1 MTYVCVD
8 HVFGET
14 STTDQIYS
22 TITKPIVHSVM
33 QGFNGTYKI
42 YTFHRFSHA
51 VIVRCTV
58 IKDTIGKKNL
68 SIGDI
73 PLSYYTSTFLTSKE
87 RDKNCARYM
96 ARLFL
101 CRHCVCV
108 WSDLKWKDLHD
119 DGHRGATWSDTA
131 GHPGNI

>member
-1 MTYVCVD
+1 MQWVIQGENAIVPTAPGHAGFEFGEYELLQTKPLLSMELLSMTYVCVD

-58 IKDTIGKKNL
+58 IKDTIGKNIYTFHRFSHAVIVRCTVIKDT
-68 SIGDI
+68 IGKK
-73 PLSYYTSTFLTSKE
+73 TSL
-87 RDKNCARYM
+87 
-96 ARLFL
+96 
-101 CRHCVCV
+101 
-108 WSDLKWKDLHD
+108 
-119 DGHRGATWSDTA
+119 
-131 GHPGNI
+131 